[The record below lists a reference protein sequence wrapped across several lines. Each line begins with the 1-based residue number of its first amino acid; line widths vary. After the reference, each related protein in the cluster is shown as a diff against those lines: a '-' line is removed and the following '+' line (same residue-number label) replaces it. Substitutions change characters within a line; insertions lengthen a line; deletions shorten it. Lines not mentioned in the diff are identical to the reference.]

1 MAGSAP
7 SAFSSG
13 SPDAGNTARP
23 WWSVSL
29 GVAGL
34 LLHGGSALFYIS
46 TSLIAP
52 LYGVIALQ
60 LVWIVLL
67 VAGLHLMRRNPP
79 LTLFVPAASLAALLV
94 LAWFGGTFLGWGP
107 AMHG

>member
-1 MAGSAP
+1 MATP
-7 SAFSSG
+7 AFSRG
-13 SPDAGNTARP
+13 SPGPDEAAHP
-23 WWSVSL
+23 WWSVGL
-29 GVAGL
+29 GVVGL

-46 TSLIAP
+46 ASLIAP
-52 LYGVIALQ
+52 LYGVFALQ

-79 LTLFVPAASLAALLV
+79 LTLLVPAASLAVLV
-94 LAWFGGTFLGWGP
+94 ALAWLGGTFLGWGP